1 MKKIGLTGGIGSGK
15 SLVGKILESMHY
27 PVYYSDDRSKELV
40 DTNPEIRSELIKLLG
55 DSAYINNKLDRE
67 FLANKLFSDDSLRLK
82 VNAIIHPKVRLDF
95 IDWTSKQDSLIVFN
109 EAAILFETGAYLGM
123 DANILVT
130 SPTFLKISRVMKR
143 DNVTEKQV
151 LDRMAKQWDD
161 DTKAPLADYILV
173 NDDVEPLLI
182 QVERML
188 QEIESDN
195 DN

>member
-40 DTNPEIRSELIKLLG
+40 DSNLEIRAELIKLLG
-55 DSAYINNKLDRE
+55 DSVYVKDKLDRE

-82 VNAIIHPKVRLDF
+82 VNDIIHPKVRQDF
-95 IDWTSKQDSLIVFN
+95 IHWTEKQTSSLVFN

-123 DANILVT
+123 DATILVT
-130 SPTFLKISRVMKR
+130 ARTALKVSRVMKR
-143 DNVTEKQV
+143 DNVSEKLI

-161 DTKAPLADYILV
+161 DAKAPLADFILV

-188 QEIESDN
+188 LEIDN
-195 DN
+195 